1 MNSRQVECFISAAE
15 TLNFTETAKLL
26 FVSQPTVT
34 HSIAA
39 LEDELGYPLFN
50 RDKKQVTLTPAGRYL
65 YKSLKALGS
74 EYRNAVSRARLF
86 GEGYAKELVLGC
98 GSSEFE
104 ERFLPGAVREF
115 RRTHPDVYTSF
126 EIGSIREKV
135 ALLQE
140 NKVDLLLTTTATGV
154 DAKQFAFTLLKR
166 YPMVC
171 VMSRDHALADR
182 ENVGLEDLKGQSLI
196 LLDQACAPPEMS
208 ELQATLERMYQAN
221 IIAHVRDVRLS
232 HLLMLCDMGVAVMPE
247 FKFAHSEGLV
257 AVPLADAEEI
267 PYGIA
272 TRRGEARDH
281 VLDLAALI
289 RDGFRAQ
296 AK

>member
-1 MNSRQVECFISAAE
+1 MNSRQVDCFISAAE

-104 ERFLPGAVREF
+104 EQFLPATVREF
-115 RRTHPDVYTSF
+115 RRQHPDVYMRF
-126 EIGSIREKV
+126 EIGSIREKL
-135 ALLQE
+135 ALMQE
-140 NKVDLLLTTTATGV
+140 GKLDVLLTTTAMGV
-154 DAKQFAFTLLKR
+154 DPRRFEFTALQT
-166 YPMVC
+166 YGMVC
-171 VMSRDHALADR
+171 VMGRDHALAGQ
-182 ENVGLEDLKGQSLI
+182 ENIGFDDLADQNLI
-196 LLDQACAPPEMS
+196 LLDQACAPAEVRG
-208 ELQATLERMYQAN
+208 LQATLERMYQAN
-221 IIAHVRDVRLS
+221 IIAHVQDMRLS

-247 FKFAHSEGLV
+247 FKFTRNEGLI
-257 AVPLADAEEI
+257 AVPFADAPRI
-267 PYGIA
+267 PYGILL
-272 TRRGEARDH
+272 RSDEARDH
-281 VLDLAALI
+281 VLGLAELI
-289 RDGFRAQ
+289 RENYPQ
-296 AK
+296 HE